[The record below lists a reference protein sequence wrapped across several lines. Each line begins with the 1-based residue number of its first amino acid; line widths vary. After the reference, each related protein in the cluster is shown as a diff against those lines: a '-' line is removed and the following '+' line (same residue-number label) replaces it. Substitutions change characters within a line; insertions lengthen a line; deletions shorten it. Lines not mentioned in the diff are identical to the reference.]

1 MAEFKSKL
9 TDITQLY
16 FVKSDLSPQGTG
28 MVTVEAYHRMKWDNE
43 IIKQGTFDELLKERK
58 KYKLN

>member
-9 TDITQLY
+9 TDDTKLY

-28 MVTVEAYHRMKWDNE
+28 MVTVEAYHKHEWTNE
-43 IIKQGTFDELLKERK
+43 IIKQGTFDELIKERK
-58 KYKLN
+58 KFKLN